1 MIWLTQWG
9 LGDDPTLTLIVL
21 LLALVLPGHG
31 LLRVCCACV
40 ARNGRGKREALAV
53 SVSHP
58 KKVESI
64 SVIYSFKAFARGEK
78 SVGGVD
84 IPAVKM

>member
-1 MIWLTQWG
+1 
-9 LGDDPTLTLIVL
+9 
-21 LLALVLPGHG
+21 
-31 LLRVCCACV
+31 VCCACV